1 MVLEYRTVVE
11 TAVTSTRRQGSSH
24 ASCALKYSRDGTGHT
39 QRKAKYFVCAEE
51 IFCSAFVHLLCTPL
65 SVLKREHIII
75 FTRAAS
81 RRTSSTRLLR
91 CPTWTG
97 VRFRPPRVRVA
108 TRTSRT
114 RPCFA
119 KHATCHAISA
129 AANARF
135 SCFSFPLQLLESRIV
150 AEVSGFRLPPKL
162 RLFPRLTNRFLPLHG
177 VTPTTTSTPDRRRG
191 VRGP

>member
-1 MVLEYRTVVE
+1 VVLESRTVVE

-129 AANARF
+129 RRQRAFLVFFLSAAVAR
-135 SCFSFPLQLLESRIV
+135 
-150 AEVSGFRLPPKL
+150 VS
-162 RLFPRLTNRFLPLHG
+162 H
-177 VTPTTTSTPDRRRG
+177 RRG
-191 VRGP
+191 GLWFPPPSQTPPLPASDQPFPPVTWCHPNHHVSS